1 MKEQV
6 SQKQRNLYQNEVDEQ
21 IKGVDSKDK
30 VKQNERER
38 ISYF

>member
-21 IKGVDSKDK
+21 IKEVDSKDK
-30 VKQNERER
+30 VKQNKRER